1 MFVSFGKKPDLKALI
16 KKSWRRYSNR
26 IFKRTTREMLVRDL
40 VSLGLQEGDLVCVHS
55 SLKGFGHLVGGAMMV
70 ISAINE
76 IIGPKGTL
84 VMPTFNG
91 GQSTFAYVSSN
102 PEPFD
107 PEATPATT
115 GQLPNLFRQLPNTLR
130 SLHPTHSVTAA
141 GPLAER
147 IIEAHHLSK
156 SPFGDETPYARLVT
170 LKAKVLLLNTNG
182 NSILHRVEEM
192 VHWPNCFVQQE
203 FELPLRVNGTIQ
215 RCSTRVHS
223 PGPFSHVLL
232 PAQESEDFRLLLL
245 PDYAYAFNP
254 NQRTQSVLKSLH
266 PEVAAWYMDRCSRFR
281 HEKVVQEG
289 PAGQGRAALIRT
301 RPFVSVIRKD
311 LEEHLLQHRWM
322 YTPKR
327 LKALWQR
334 QDELFKRAG
343 SA

>member
-1 MFVSFGKKPDLKALI
+1 
-16 KKSWRRYSNR
+16 
-26 IFKRTTREMLVRDL
+26 MLLRDL

-55 SLKGFGHLVGGAMMV
+55 SLKGFGHLVGGAMTV

-76 IIGPKGTL
+76 VIGPQGTL

-107 PEATPATT
+107 PESTPATT

-130 SLHPTHSVTAA
+130 SLHPTHSVAA
-141 GPLAER
+141 SGPLADR
-147 IIEAHHLSK
+147 ITESHHLSTT
-156 SPFGDETPYARLVT
+156 PFGDETPYARLVT

-182 NSILHRVEEM
+182 NSILHRLQEM
-192 VHWPNCFVQQE
+192 VDWPNLFVQGDC
-203 FELPLRVNGTIQ
+203 ELPLRVNGTIQ

-245 PDYAYAFNP
+245 PDYAYAYNP
-254 NQRTQSVLKSLH
+254 NGRTQSVLNSLH
-266 PEVAAWYMDRCSRFR
+266 PEVASWYYERCSQFR
-281 HEKVVQEG
+281 HQKVVQEG
-289 PAGQGRAALIRT
+289 PAGHGRAALIRT
-301 RPFVSVIRKD
+301 QPFVSVIRND

-327 LKALWQR
+327 LKALCQK
-334 QDELFKRAG
+334 QDEAFKRAG
-343 SA
+343 FA